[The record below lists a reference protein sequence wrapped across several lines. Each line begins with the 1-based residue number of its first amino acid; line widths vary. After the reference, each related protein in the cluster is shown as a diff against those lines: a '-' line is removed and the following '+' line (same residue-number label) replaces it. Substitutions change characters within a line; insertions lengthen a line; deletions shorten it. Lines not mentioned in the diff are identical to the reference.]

1 MISVKGLKKSFGDLE
16 VLKGSDLEIE
26 EGEVAAIIGP
36 SGTRKSTL
44 LRCLNFLEIPDQ
56 GVIRIG
62 NVEIDAEKYH
72 RKDVYQLRKQSAM
85 IFQDFCLF
93 RNKTILDNV
102 ALAPE
107 IVQKKSKDEMRREAM
122 QILEKVGLADKAES
136 YPSTLSGGQQ
146 QRVAIGRAMALKPN
160 VLLLDEPT
168 SALDPYLVGEVLGV
182 IKDIVREH
190 NTTMVIVTHEMGF
203 AREVADRI
211 IYMDQGHIVEEG
223 SPKQI
228 FTDAKEEKT
237 KQFLA
242 YCKDVK

>member
-16 VLKGSDLEIE
+16 VLRGIDLEIE

-36 SGTRKSTL
+36 SGTGKSTL

-62 NVEIDAEKYH
+62 DVKINAEKYH

-107 IVQKKSKDEMRREAM
+107 IVQKRSRDEMRREAM
-122 QILEKVGLADKAES
+122 QILDKVGLADKAES

>member
-16 VLKGSDLEIE
+16 VLKGIDLEIE

-36 SGTRKSTL
+36 SGTGKSTL

-56 GVIRIG
+56 GVSRIG

>member
-1 MISVKGLKKSFGDLE
+1 M
-16 VLKGSDLEIE
+16 
-26 EGEVAAIIGP
+26 
-36 SGTRKSTL
+36 
-44 LRCLNFLEIPDQ
+44 
-56 GVIRIG
+56 
-62 NVEIDAEKYH
+62 H
-72 RKDVYQLRKQSAM
+72 
-85 IFQDFCLF
+85 
-93 RNKTILDNV
+93 
-102 ALAPE
+102 PE